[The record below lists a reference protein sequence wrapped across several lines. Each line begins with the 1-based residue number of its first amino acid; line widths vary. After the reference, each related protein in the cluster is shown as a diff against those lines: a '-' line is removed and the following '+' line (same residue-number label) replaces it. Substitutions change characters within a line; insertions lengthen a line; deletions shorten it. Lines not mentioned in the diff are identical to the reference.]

1 MKNNEYKI
9 LVLSNLNET
18 TNKILKSSV
27 SLAKIVDT
35 NINFLYVKK
44 PTEVVS
50 NENQLSAMRAI
61 NSEYIAT
68 DKKMKDLITPI
79 ANKYNVA
86 INHSFVIGNVKN
98 EIEKYIEDNQP
109 DIVIL
114 GKKKPKTVS
123 FMGDNITQFILKKH
137 KGIIVIADDKNTL
150 DPNEELSLGL
160 LNNVKSINKLTKD
173 IISSTKKPLTSFK
186 TTKDAEILDEESLFK
201 DKETIQYVFDKAD
214 NSLKD
219 ISNYLLKSNT
229 NLLFVDRENI
239 NSIKSNIN
247 DLIKNIDC
255 SLILT
260 T

>member
-1 MKNNEYKI
+1 MKNNGYKI
-9 LVLSNLNET
+9 LVLSNLNES
-18 TNKILKSSV
+18 TNEILKSSV
-27 SLAKIVDT
+27 SLAKIVGT

-50 NENQLSAMRAI
+50 NDNQLSAMRAI

-68 DKKMKDLITPI
+68 GKRMKDIVNPI
-79 ANKYNVA
+79 SNKYNIA

-114 GKKKPKTVS
+114 GKKKSKKAN
-123 FMGDNITQFILKKH
+123 FMGDNITKFILKKH
-137 KGIIVIADDKNTL
+137 KGTIVIADDKNTL
-150 DPNEELSLGL
+150 NPNEELSLGV
-160 LNNVKSINKLTKD
+160 LNNVKPINKLTKD
-173 IISSTKKPLTSFK
+173 IISSTKKPLTSIK
-186 TTKDAEILDEESLFK
+186 TTKGNGTVEEEVFFK
-201 DKETIQYVFDKAD
+201 DKETIQYAFDKAD
-214 NSLKD
+214 NNLKD
-219 ISNYLLKSNT
+219 ISNYLLKNNT

-239 NSIKSNIN
+239 KSIKSNIN